1 MMLLDLRF
9 DEDAPSEAWCLQ
21 FKEQMNPSND
31 DNGLALSGRETSVAN
46 KDETTIQVSDGPVS
60 ECSSSSELSS
70 ELDQEAISPK
80 PTVCTLL
87 PDQYLPCG
95 IGPRNWVAP
104 LHLTSTDIRRW
115 ELCASVIIE
124 LAKTDSREYE
134 YGLAKIEID
143 NLERF
148 LQRLGFTTPFVINI
162 RNFEIDGIMDS
173 WPNCIENTSVL
184 LEIGHV
190 LLFLLRFFVPLTAAY
205 GGIHLSAWNFEFPSR
220 VESIIWRTACFII
233 IGSSF
238 ALLAL
243 PSWEALDDYS
253 DQFHD
258 GPRPKD
264 WEKRRALNLMGFKF
278 IKALNKTASYGF
290 GGLLPLCYAASR
302 IYLVVESFISLRHV
316 PIGVYAAVPW
326 VENIPHV

>member
-1 MMLLDLRF
+1 MLLRSYLDG
-9 DEDAPSEAWCLQ
+9 DAFSEAWYLQ
-21 FKEQMNPSND
+21 FKEQMNPSHD
-31 DNGLALSGRETSVAN
+31 DNGLARSGRETSVAN

-60 ECSSSSELSS
+60 ESSSSSELSS

-87 PDQYLPCG
+87 RDQYLPCG
-95 IGPRNWVAP
+95 IGPKEGVAP

-124 LAKTDSREYE
+124 LAKTNSREYE

-162 RNFEIDGIMDS
+162 RNFEIDGIIDS
-173 WPNCIENTSVL
+173 WPSFIENTSVL
-184 LEIGHV
+184 LETGHV
-190 LLFLLRFFVPLTAAY
+190 LLLLLRFFVPLTAAY

-243 PSWEALDDYS
+243 PSWEALCDYFDYIS
-253 DQFHD
+253 D
-258 GPRPKD
+258 GPRPID
-264 WEKRRALNLMGFKF
+264 WKKRRALKLMGLKF
-278 IKALNKTASYGF
+278 LRALTRTAGYVF
-290 GGLLPLCYAASR
+290 GGLLLLCYAASR

>member
-1 MMLLDLRF
+1 
-9 DEDAPSEAWCLQ
+9 
-21 FKEQMNPSND
+21 MNPSND
-31 DNGLALSGRETSVAN
+31 DNGLALSGREKSIAN
-46 KDETTIQVSDGPVS
+46 KDETTIQVSDGPVA
-60 ECSSSSELSS
+60 ESSSSSKLSS

-87 PDQYLPCG
+87 RDQYLPCG
-95 IGPRNWVAP
+95 IGPRDFAAP
-104 LHLTSTDIRRW
+104 WHLTSTDIRRW

-124 LAKTDSREYE
+124 FAKTNSREYE

-173 WPNCIENTSVL
+173 LPNFIENTSVL
-184 LEIGHV
+184 LETGHV

-205 GGIHLSAWNFEFPSR
+205 GGIHLSAWKFEFPSR

-258 GPRPKD
+258 GPWQMDRETRRAWD
-264 WEKRRALNLMGFKF
+264 FLRALNKMVGF
-278 IKALNKTASYGF
+278 GF
-290 GGLLPLCYAASR
+290 GGLLLVCYAASR

-316 PIGVYAAVPW
+316 PIGVFAAVPW

>member
-1 MMLLDLRF
+1 MLLGSDLGGQ
-9 DEDAPSEAWCLQ
+9 ALSEAWYLQ
-21 FKEQMNPSND
+21 FKDQMNPSND
-31 DNGLALSGRETSVAN
+31 DNGLALSGRETSIAN
-46 KDETTIQVSDGPVS
+46 KYETTIQVSDGPVS
-60 ECSSSSELSS
+60 ESSSSSELSS

-87 PDQYLPCG
+87 RDQYLPCG
-95 IGPRNWVAP
+95 IGPSNWGAP

-173 WPNCIENTSVL
+173 LSSVVDYTSVL
-184 LEIGHV
+184 EDTGH
-190 LLFLLRFFVPLTAAY
+190 LLLYLLRFYLPLTAAY
-205 GGIHLSAWNFEFPSR
+205 GGIHLSAWKFEFPSPI
-220 VESIIWRTACFII
+220 EAIIWRTACFII
-233 IGSSF
+233 MGNSF
-238 ALLAL
+238 ALLAIR
-243 PSWEALDDYS
+243 SWIALA
-253 DQFHD
+253 
-258 GPRPKD
+258 
-264 WEKRRALNLMGFKF
+264 ALARWRVVDVRLIDVVSVWSWVVAGFSLVPL
-278 IKALNKTASYGF
+278 ALLS
-290 GGLLPLCYAASR
+290 YAASR
-302 IYLVVESFISLRHV
+302 IYLVVESFISLRQV
-316 PIGVYAAVPW
+316 PLGVYAAVPW